1 MGAKITPG
9 PWVLATS
16 NSWRRFVARDGGN
29 VCEPITQNDGHPDLH
44 FSNGGADGPDA
55 RLIAAAPE
63 LLAELEKAH
72 ALLQLAL
79 RHMSDAGQ
87 AHFAAASEKAGLGTD
102 GATRHHERAAAI
114 AKATGAA
121 S

>member
-63 LLAELEKAH
+63 LLA
-72 ALLQLAL
+72 ALKRAESQLSFRYTANL
-79 RHMSDAGQ
+79 NRKLM
-87 AHFAAASEKAGLGTD
+87 ETGLHCDQSLGDDLT
-102 GATRHHERAAAI
+102 AVRAAI
-114 AKATGAA
+114 AKATA
-121 S
+121 